1 MKQLIKTEKEKCVP
15 CGGVKP
21 LLSTPN
27 LKVGKDGVSFT
38 FGFGPSWGW
47 SATEI
52 KGVDVNGTSTSE
64 VYRYDFK

>member
-1 MKQLIKTEKEKCVP
+1 T
-15 CGGVKP
+15 
-21 LLSTPN
+21 
-27 LKVGKDGVSFT
+27 GKDGVSFT

>member
-1 MKQLIKTEKEKCVP
+1 MVVLALVQWGFLR
-15 CGGVKP
+15 VKMV
-21 LLSTPN
+21 LVS
-27 LKVGKDGVSFT
+27 SFT